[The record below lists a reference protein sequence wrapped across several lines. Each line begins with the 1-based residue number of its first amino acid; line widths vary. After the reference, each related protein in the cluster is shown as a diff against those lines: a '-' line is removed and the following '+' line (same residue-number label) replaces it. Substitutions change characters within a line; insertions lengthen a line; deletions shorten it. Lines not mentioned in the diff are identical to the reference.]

1 MIEYCDNIRPTVND
15 DQKLTLEEYE
25 KVKQEEDF
33 NKFIINNK
41 IRPDQFKKRKIFAKV
56 EKPVDF

>member
-1 MIEYCDNIRPTVND
+1 MIEYSDNIRPTVND

-41 IRPDQFKKRKIFAKV
+41 IRPD
-56 EKPVDF
+56 